1 MQRGCLALAVAMMAV
16 GCAAGS
22 VPGPLGQWSVVAHR
36 MPGVS
41 AMSDADA
48 TTWHGRT
55 ITYGSAEARS
65 GDETCARA
73 AYRERAVPTDSLLSA
88 SFGLTPG
95 ALGPRDSVPERVQWT
110 EVTCGAA
117 PWGSFGGRLLR
128 TGADRAYAVWDG
140 VWFELRRQ

>member
-1 MQRGCLALAVAMMAV
+1 MQRGRLALAVAMMTV
-16 GCAAGS
+16 GCAAGPA
-22 VPGPLGQWSVVAHR
+22 PGPLGQWSVVAHR

-48 TTWHGRT
+48 TTWDGRT

-65 GDETCARA
+65 GDEICARP
-73 AYRERAVPTDSLLSA
+73 AYRERAVRTDSLLSA
-88 SFGLTPG
+88 GFGLTPA
-95 ALGPRDSVPERVQWT
+95 ALGPRDSVPERLQLT
-110 EVTCGAA
+110 EMSCDGA
-117 PWGSFGGRLLR
+117 PWSSFGGRLLR